1 MVAPGACELLELSLA
16 SWQKWAKYHACEMPD
31 GFTVFIPVMVQ
42 VETKIEVDE
51 LDHATFT
58 YVHEVNQGTEAGLSL
73 AANTIHSVDGM
84 VVREMSRRCNYN
96 WAQLTAVQLLIEDE
110 LSMRDV
116 PFKPELLER
125 IEKLAMA
132 SGFISLVGVDYI
144 DSNSIASFGTGYLN
158 CLLRLVKKTL
168 TRKSFPIISI
178 HDEFKAHA
186 NNINIVR
193 QTYIDI
199 MAEIAESDM
208 LSHYMTQIRGEYFEV
223 QKYSTDLADLIREGN
238 YAIS

>member
-1 MVAPGACELLELSLA
+1 MELSLA
-16 SWQKWAKYHACEMPD
+16 SWQKWAEYHAWEMPD

-116 PFKPELLER
+116 PFKPEHPKR
-125 IEKLAMA
+125 IEKLAMT

-144 DSNSIASFGTGYLN
+144 NANNSASFGTDYLN

-168 TRKSFPIISI
+168 TRKSFPIIAI
-178 HDEFKAHA
+178 HDEWKAHP